1 MQATIELSDPLF
13 HAVEATAA
21 RQGVRL
27 NDYISE
33 ALQDKLAKNP
43 SSGDKPWMK
52 FFGIAAKDPEVVYE
66 LHKIDQIVEDTFE
79 EIEKEAWK

>member
-27 NDYISE
+27 NDFISE
-33 ALQDKLAKNP
+33 ALQDKLAKSP
-43 SSGDKPWMK
+43 SSAETPHTHERSLDCRNRSSAP
-52 FFGIAAKDPEVVYE
+52 IAHPEPR
-66 LHKIDQIVEDTFE
+66 QPF
-79 EIEKEAWK
+79 